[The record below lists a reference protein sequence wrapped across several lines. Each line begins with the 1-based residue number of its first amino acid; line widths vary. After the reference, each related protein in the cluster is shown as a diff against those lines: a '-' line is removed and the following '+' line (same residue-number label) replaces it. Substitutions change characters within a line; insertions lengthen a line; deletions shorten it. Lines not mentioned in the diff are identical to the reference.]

1 MANSEKKVSTELIKF
16 ATLLA
21 IIGRTSRQAVY
32 DLMRRDETFPRPVRI
47 PGGQIVWRR
56 SEVMDWIDSL
66 PRAEFIGVDAVS
78 ARQLSQGA
86 A

>member
-1 MANSEKKVSTELIKF
+1 MANSDKKVSTELIKF

-32 DLMRRDETFPRPVRI
+32 DLMRRDETFPRPVRY
-47 PGGQIVWRR
+47 PGGQILWRR
-56 SEVMDWIDSL
+56 SEVMVWIDSL

-78 ARQLSQGA
+78 ARHLSQGA